1 MCFETQTF
9 PCRYRAVRFQRKKN
23 PCQNKPECLC
33 PEQTCLETEAEVLTF
48 RQQYRKYM
56 LSLMTTYM
64 LLYMAVNVMFITV
77 LLSHL

>member
-1 MCFETQTF
+1 M
-9 PCRYRAVRFQRKKN
+9 
-23 PCQNKPECLC
+23 
-33 PEQTCLETEAEVLTF
+33 QTCLETEAEVLTF

-64 LLYMAVNVMFITV
+64 PLYVAVNVMFITV